1 MFVSCGA
8 ANRVCHGTR
17 TLLTRSQMNSVC
29 RKIRRMLA
37 GWLAVG
43 MCWAQLPLARGDALP
58 TFGATVVAPFGFC
71 GRIYEIPEVQAQPA
85 IALHGSMDTDAATDA
100 AASQAVLHSLPTGMT
115 PPSILR
121 YNASS

>member
-85 IALHGSMDTDAATDA
+85 IALHGSMDTDAAALNGVSCA
-100 AASQAVLHSLPTGMT
+100 AKLPEFQRRSEEHTSELQSL
-115 PPSILR
+115 
-121 YNASS
+121 